1 MRKLVLSFAVVVLT
15 VTGCATNPVTGKR
28 ELKLVSD
35 AQLIS
40 MGTQQ
45 YAPTRQ
51 MQGGDY
57 DLDPQLT
64 DYVREVGNRV
74 ARATTQQTGVTL
86 PYEFAV
92 LNNSI
97 PNAWAMPGGKI
108 AINRGL
114 LTELNSEAEL
124 AAVLGHEVIHAAANH
139 GASAMSQ
146 SMLLQGALI
155 ALQVSQHDNK
165 YGQYIVGGAQ
175 IGAQLISTKYGRDKE
190 LESDYYGIQ
199 SMAAAG
205 YDPDAAVELQQTFV
219 RLSEQAGRRDDWLS
233 GLFST
238 HPPSAQRVATNRET
252 AAELPDG
259 GTYGRE
265 KYQAMTA
272 GIRAAKPAYK
282 AYDDGVKAMR
292 EGQFQQAARFAQQ
305 ALELEPREG
314 KFYGLLGDVH
324 LQSRDWQTAINYYNA
339 ALEKNSNFFQTYLT
353 RGMATLE
360 LGNWQAAENDLQ
372 QSIRL
377 LPTATAY
384 HRLGMIALNTGRP
397 QEAVK
402 YLEQAASSDSDVGRD
417 AQATLAR
424 LQIETDPERYIGG
437 QIGVNN
443 SGYVIIQVV
452 NKAPIAINN
461 VQLEITAYDAAG
473 NVAQNQPIAIRET
486 LNPNQSLNVNSG
498 IGPVTDTA
506 QLQRIRVTVRHAQAA
521 E

>member
-1 MRKLVLSFAVVVLT
+1 MRKLVLSFTVIVLAI
-15 VTGCATNPVTGKR
+15 TGCATNPVTGKR
-28 ELKLVSD
+28 QLKLVSD
-35 AQLIS
+35 AQLIA

-57 DLDPQLT
+57 EIDPQLT
-64 DYVREVGNRV
+64 AYVREVGNAV
-74 ARATTQQTGVTL
+74 ASATTQTTGVNL
-86 PYEFAV
+86 PYEFVV

-139 GASAMSQ
+139 SASAMSQ
-146 SMLLQGALI
+146 QMLLQGALI

-165 YGQYIVGGAQ
+165 YGQYVVGGAQ

-190 LESDYYGIQ
+190 LESDFYGMQ
-199 SMAAAG
+199 SMADAG

-219 RLSEQAGRRDDWLS
+219 RLSEQSGRRDDWLS

-238 HPPSAQRVATNRET
+238 HPPSVQRVATNRQT
-252 AAELPDG
+252 AATLPDG

-265 KYQAMTA
+265 RYQAMTA
-272 GIRAAKPAYK
+272 GIRAAKPAYE
-282 AYDDGVKAMR
+282 AYDKGVKALR
-292 EGQFQQAARFAQQ
+292 EGQVQQAEQFARR
-305 ALELEPREG
+305 ALELEPRES
-314 KFYGLLGDVH
+314 KFYGLIGDVH
-324 LQSRDWQTAINYYNA
+324 LQSRDWQTAIDYYNA
-339 ALEKNSNFFQTYLT
+339 ALEKNSNFFQTWLT

-360 LGNWQAAENDLQ
+360 LGNWQAAEDDLQ

-384 HRLGMIALNTGRP
+384 HRLGMIALNTGRS

-417 AQATLAR
+417 AQARLAR
-424 LQIETDPERYIGG
+424 LQIESEPERFIGG

-452 NKAPIAINN
+452 NKAPIAITN
-461 VQLEITAYDAAG
+461 VELAIVAYDEAG
-473 NVAQNQPIAIRET
+473 NVAENRPVGIRET
-486 LNPNQSLNVNSG
+486 LGPNQAMNINSG
-498 IGPVTDTA
+498 IGPVTDAA
-506 QLQRIRVTVRHAQAA
+506 QLQRIRVVVRRAEAA
-521 E
+521 D